1 MRTFSTTK
9 KENKMSQS
17 NEERKNE
24 NVSKILSKSCLL
36 VNFYKYLPKNHSHV
50 GLKLAATCRIE
61 KDEKWYTVLYSVR
74 RRKWAKLCICKM
86 LSFVREIKQKIYT
99 FSSVS
104 KHGTNIR
111 FYDRHFFQS
120 VCVSVAICVKTSI
133 KLPISCLYTII
144 HRHTFTHAFQR
155 AHTLSVMI

>member
-1 MRTFSTTK
+1 
-9 KENKMSQS
+9 MSQS

-50 GLKLAATCRIE
+50 GLKSAATCRIE

-74 RRKWAKLCICKM
+74 GRKWAKLCICKM

-104 KHGTNIR
+104 MAQTLDFMTDTFSKVCKCGYMCENFNQIANFLFVYYNTQTHI
-111 FYDRHFFQS
+111 HFHT
-120 VCVSVAICVKTSI
+120 C
-133 KLPISCLYTII
+133 LP
-144 HRHTFTHAFQR
+144 AR
-155 AHTLSVMI
+155 AHTLSVII